1 MVTEETRLSS
11 RMNDMSFK
19 FVGKVESLLLSPG
32 WNNDAPFSAGK
43 IDGVRR
49 VKLNAVYQRTIE
61 RLCPSDH
68 IALL

>member
-1 MVTEETRLSS
+1 MATEETRLSS

-32 WNNDAPFSAGK
+32 WNNDVPFSVGK

-61 RLCPSDH
+61 RLCPSDR

>member
-1 MVTEETRLSS
+1 MATEETRLSS

-32 WNNDAPFSAGK
+32 WNNDVPFSAGK

-61 RLCPSDH
+61 RLCPSDR